1 MSSEK
6 ASIDQRN
13 LFFIDLDGL
22 KIHVYDSSKRRSY
35 RSPLTLIFLHGSPG
49 QISNWKYQISY
60 FEERYRVVAY
70 DQRGYGRSDKPI
82 KVTLNDYLDD
92 LTSLMNKLNISADD
106 AVLVG
111 HSFGGMVAQ
120 AYARD
125 HVIKGL
131 VLIGSLIKI
140 KPDIIDKIVWNL
152 PPIFWRRLFFTE
164 NLITRKVYRDLFFSP
179 STSDE
184 IFEEFIR
191 DNREY
196 LESLPAH
203 AFRYMKFFRDYDAS
217 DWLPEVRAPTLVIVG
232 EDDKVTPKDESIK
245 IHELLP
251 NSRLVVLEKAG
262 HLVLYERADD
272 LNKLIDEF
280 IEEL

>member
-1 MSSEK
+1 MSNEK
-6 ASIDQRN
+6 TSIDQSN
-13 LFFIDLDGL
+13 LFFVELNGL
-22 KIHVYDSSKRRSY
+22 KIQVYDSSKRYSY
-35 RSPLTLIFLHGSPG
+35 QTPLTIIFLHGSPG

-60 FEERYRVVAY
+60 FEEKYRVVAY

-82 KVTLNDYLDD
+82 EVTLNDYLDD
-92 LTSLMNKLNISADD
+92 LTLLMNKLNISVED
-106 AVLVG
+106 AVLIG

-125 HVIKGL
+125 HTIKGL

-140 KPDIIDKIVWNL
+140 KPDMIDKIIWHL
-152 PPIFWRRLFFTE
+152 PPVFWRRLLFTE
-164 NLITRKVYRDLFFSP
+164 NPLTRKVYRDLFFSP

-184 IFEEFIR
+184 IFQEFIK

-203 AFRYMKFFRDYDAS
+203 AFRYLKFFRDYDAS
-217 DWLPEVRAPTLVIVG
+217 NWLPEIKVPALVIVG
-232 EDDKVTPKDESIK
+232 EDDKVTPKDESVK

-251 NSRLVVLEKAG
+251 NSRLVILERAG
-262 HLVLYERADD
+262 HLILYERAEE
-272 LNKLIDEF
+272 LNKLVDEF
-280 IEEL
+280 IKKL

>member
-1 MSSEK
+1 MSGKE
-6 ASIDQRN
+6 ALIDRDN

-22 KIHVYDSSKRRSY
+22 KIHVYDSSKKY
-35 RSPLTLIFLHGSPG
+35 GYQSPLTLILLHGSPG

-60 FEERYRVVAY
+60 FEKKYRVVAY

-82 KVTLNDYLDD
+82 KVTLNDYIDD
-92 LTSLMNKLNISADD
+92 LISLMNKLNVSADD

-120 AYARD
+120 AYAGD
-125 HVIKGL
+125 HTLKGL

-140 KPDIIDKIVWNL
+140 KPDVIDKIIWNL
-152 PPIFWRRLFFTE
+152 PPIFWRKLFFTE
-164 NLITRKVYRDLFFSP
+164 NPLTRKMYRNLFFSP
-179 STSDE
+179 SASDE
-184 IFEEFIR
+184 IFEEFIK
-191 DNREY
+191 DNKEY

-203 AFRYMKFFRDYDAS
+203 AFRYLKFFQDYDAS
-217 DWLPEVRAPTLVIVG
+217 KWLPKIKAPTLVIVG
-232 EDDKVTPKDESIK
+232 EDDKVTPKDESVK

-251 NSRLVVLEKAG
+251 NSRLAILEKAG
-262 HLVLYERADD
+262 HLILYERADD
-272 LNKLIDEF
+272 LNKLIDGF

>member
-1 MSSEK
+1 MSNEK
-6 ASIDQRN
+6 TSIDQSN
-13 LFFIDLDGL
+13 LFFVELNGL
-22 KIHVYDSSKRRSY
+22 KIQVYDSSKRYSY
-35 RSPLTLIFLHGSPG
+35 QTPLTIIFLHGSPG

-60 FEERYRVVAY
+60 FEEKYRVVAY

-82 KVTLNDYLDD
+82 EVTLNDYLDD
-92 LTSLMNKLNISADD
+92 LTSLMNKLNISVED
-106 AVLVG
+106 AVLIG

-125 HVIKGL
+125 HTIKGL

-140 KPDIIDKIVWNL
+140 KPDMIDKIIWHL
-152 PPIFWRRLFFTE
+152 PPVFWRRLLFTE
-164 NLITRKVYRDLFFSP
+164 NPLTRKVYRDLFFSP

-184 IFEEFIR
+184 IFQEFIK

-203 AFRYMKFFRDYDAS
+203 AFRYLKFFRDYDAS
-217 DWLPEVRAPTLVIVG
+217 NWLPEIKAPALVIVG
-232 EDDKVTPKDESIK
+232 EDDKVTPKDESVK

-251 NSRLVVLEKAG
+251 NSRLVILERAG
-262 HLVLYERADD
+262 HLILYERAEE

-280 IEEL
+280 IKQL

>member
-1 MSSEK
+1 MSNEK
-6 ASIDQRN
+6 ASIDQSN
-13 LFFIDLDGL
+13 LFFVELNGL
-22 KIHVYDSSKRRSY
+22 KIQVYDSSKRYSY
-35 RSPLTLIFLHGSPG
+35 QTPLTIIFLHGSPG

-60 FEERYRVVAY
+60 FEEKYRVVAY

-82 KVTLNDYLDD
+82 EVTLNDYLDD
-92 LTSLMNKLNISADD
+92 LTSLMNKLNISVED
-106 AVLVG
+106 AVLIG

-125 HVIKGL
+125 HPIKGL

-140 KPDIIDKIVWNL
+140 KPDMIDKIIWHL
-152 PPIFWRRLFFTE
+152 PPVFWRRLLFTE
-164 NLITRKVYRDLFFSP
+164 NPLTRKVYRDLFFSP

-184 IFEEFIR
+184 IFQEFIK

-203 AFRYMKFFRDYDAS
+203 AFRYLKFFRDYDAS
-217 DWLPEVRAPTLVIVG
+217 NWLPEIKVPALVIVG
-232 EDDKVTPKDESIK
+232 EDDKVTPKDESVK

-251 NSRLVVLEKAG
+251 NSRLVILERAG
-262 HLVLYERADD
+262 HLILYERAEE
-272 LNKLIDEF
+272 LNKLVDEF
-280 IEEL
+280 IKKL

>member
-1 MSSEK
+1 MSNEK
-6 ASIDQRN
+6 TSIDQSN
-13 LFFIDLDGL
+13 LFFVELNGL
-22 KIHVYDSSKRRSY
+22 KIQVYDSSKRYSY
-35 RSPLTLIFLHGSPG
+35 QTPLTMIFLHGSPG

-60 FEERYRVVAY
+60 FEGKYRVIAY

-82 KVTLNDYLDD
+82 EVTLNDYLDD
-92 LTSLMNKLNISADD
+92 LTSLMSKLDISAED
-106 AVLVG
+106 AVLIG

-120 AYARD
+120 SYARD

-131 VLIGSLIKI
+131 VLIGSLVKT
-140 KPDIIDKIVWNL
+140 KPDIIDKIIWHL

-164 NLITRKVYRDLFFSP
+164 NPFTRKMYRDLFFSP
-179 STSDE
+179 STPDE
-184 IFEEFIR
+184 IFEEFLE
-191 DNREY
+191 DNKEY

-203 AFRYMKFFRDYDAS
+203 VFRYMKFFQDYDAS
-217 DWLPEVRAPTLVIVG
+217 NWLSEVNAPTLIIVG

-251 NSRLVVLEKAG
+251 NSRLVILEKAG
-262 HLVLYERADD
+262 HLVLYERAGD

-280 IEEL
+280 IKEL

>member
-1 MSSEK
+1 MSNEK
-6 ASIDQRN
+6 TSIDQSN
-13 LFFIDLDGL
+13 LFFVELNGL
-22 KIHVYDSSKRRSY
+22 KIQVYDSSKRYSY
-35 RSPLTLIFLHGSPG
+35 QTPLTIIFLHGSPG

-60 FEERYRVVAY
+60 FEEKYRVVAY

-82 KVTLNDYLDD
+82 EVTLNDYLDD
-92 LTSLMNKLNISADD
+92 LTLLMNKLNISVED
-106 AVLVG
+106 AVLIG

-125 HVIKGL
+125 HTIKGL

-140 KPDIIDKIVWNL
+140 KPDMIDKIIWHL
-152 PPIFWRRLFFTE
+152 PPVFWRRLLFTE
-164 NLITRKVYRDLFFSP
+164 NPLTRKVYRDLFFSP

-184 IFEEFIR
+184 IFQEFIK

-203 AFRYMKFFRDYDAS
+203 AFRYLKFFRDYDAS
-217 DWLPEVRAPTLVIVG
+217 NWLPEIKAPALVIVG
-232 EDDKVTPKDESIK
+232 EDDKVTPKDESVK

-251 NSRLVVLEKAG
+251 NSRLVILERAG
-262 HLVLYERADD
+262 HLILYERAEE

-280 IEEL
+280 IKKL

>member
-1 MSSEK
+1 MSNEK
-6 ASIDQRN
+6 TSIDQSN
-13 LFFIDLDGL
+13 LFFVELNGL
-22 KIHVYDSSKRRSY
+22 KIQVYDSSKRYSY
-35 RSPLTLIFLHGSPG
+35 QTPLTIIFLHGSPG

-60 FEERYRVVAY
+60 FEEKYRVVAY

-82 KVTLNDYLDD
+82 EVTLNDYLDD
-92 LTSLMNKLNISADD
+92 LTSLMNKLNISVED
-106 AVLVG
+106 AVLIG

-125 HVIKGL
+125 HTIKGL

-140 KPDIIDKIVWNL
+140 KPDMIDKIIWHL
-152 PPIFWRRLFFTE
+152 PPVFWRRLLFTE
-164 NLITRKVYRDLFFSP
+164 NPLTRKVYRDIFFSP

-184 IFEEFIR
+184 IFQEFIK

-203 AFRYMKFFRDYDAS
+203 AFRYLKFFRDYDAS
-217 DWLPEVRAPTLVIVG
+217 NWLPEIKAPTLVIVG
-232 EDDKVTPKDESIK
+232 EDDKVTPKDESVK

-251 NSRLVVLEKAG
+251 NSRLVILERAG
-262 HLVLYERADD
+262 HLILYERAEE
-272 LNKLIDEF
+272 LNKLVDEF
-280 IEEL
+280 IKKL